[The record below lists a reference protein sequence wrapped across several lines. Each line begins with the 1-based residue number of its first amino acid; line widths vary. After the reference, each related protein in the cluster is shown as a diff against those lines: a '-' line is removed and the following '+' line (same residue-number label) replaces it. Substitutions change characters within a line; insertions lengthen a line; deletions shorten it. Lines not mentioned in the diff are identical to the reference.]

1 MPEQEHPFDGI
12 AQDLQD
18 WMTGEVNYYVEAMRG
33 GYRSPFSADVS
44 EKDKLDYY
52 RRQMYVVKPDGAV
65 QYDQPNAAGRDKLL
79 KSVGVQAYAEI
90 YDAVK
95 PKAGLRSLPDT
106 AQGDPFAANIP
117 TMPEEKEPVE

>member
-18 WMTGEVNYYVEAMRG
+18 WMTGEVDYYVEAMRG

-44 EKDKLDYY
+44 EKAKLDYY
-52 RRQMYVVKPDGAV
+52 RRQMYAVKPDGAV
-65 QYDQPNAAGRDKLL
+65 QYDQPNSAGRDKLL

-95 PKAGLRSLPDT
+95 PKAGARPALDT
-106 AQGDPFAANIP
+106 TESDPLKATVP
-117 TMPEEKEPVE
+117 PMPEDTEPV